1 MHISSTF
8 DSGNI
13 EVAHAADAPVVSLRI
28 RPDAG
33 GDHYQWFHFRVS
45 GAAETPCEFRIEN
58 AGGASYPSAWPG
70 YAACRSVDG
79 EVWERVTTSYADGVL
94 TIRDTPPADL
104 CWYAYF
110 APYPLERLHRLLAE
124 AQQDPRVRPWRLG
137 HTVDGRDLD
146 ALVVGEQ
153 GEDKRVIWVIARQH
167 PGESMASWWMEGF
180 LGRLLDD
187 NDPLAQHLLERAVFY
202 VVPHMNPDG
211 SFRGHLRNNAAGAN
225 LNREWHAP
233 TESRSPEVFFTR
245 GAMDETGVDLCLD
258 VHGDEE
264 LPYNFISGAEGAP
277 GFTPRLSAL
286 DARFQEAL
294 ERANPDFQRVHG
306 YPVDAPGEGDM
317 SMCTNAIAER
327 FDCLA
332 MTLEMPFKDNAN
344 RPDAVHGWSPERCGC
359 LGASALDAMAAVV
372 DDLR

>member
-1 MHISSTF
+1 MHISSVF

-13 EVAHAADAPVVSLRI
+13 EVLDLSDPAAIRLNI

-45 GAAETPCEFRIEN
+45 GAEGTACAFRIEN
-58 AGGASYPSAWPG
+58 ANGASYPSAWPG
-70 YAACRSVDG
+70 YRACRSVDG
-79 EVWERVTTSYADGVL
+79 ETWERVDTEYVDDTLV
-94 TIRDTPPADL
+94 IRDTPPAEL

-110 APYPLERLHRLLAE
+110 APYPLDRLHGLLAE
-124 AQQDPRVRPWRLG
+124 AQHHPRVRHERLG

-146 ALVVGEQ
+146 ALIVGEP
-153 GEDKRVIWVIARQH
+153 GDGKRVFWVIARQH

-180 LGRLLDD
+180 LARLLDD
-187 NDPLAQHLLERAVFY
+187 SDPLARMLLDRAVVH

-233 TESRSPEVFFTR
+233 TVERSPEVYFTLA
-245 GAMDETGVDLCLD
+245 AMDASGVDLCLD

-264 LPYNFISGAEGAP
+264 LPYNFIAGADGAP
-277 GFTPRLSAL
+277 IWSPRLAEL
-286 DARFQEAL
+286 DRRFRDAL
-294 ERANPDFQRVHG
+294 ERANPDFQQEHG
-306 YPVDAPGEGDM
+306 YPLDEPGQGDM
-317 SMCTNAIAER
+317 SMCTNAVAER

-332 MTLEMPFKDNAN
+332 MTLEMPFKDNADH
-344 RPDAVHGWSPERCGC
+344 PDPRFGWSPERCAR
-359 LGASALDAMAAVV
+359 LGESALDAMVAVV